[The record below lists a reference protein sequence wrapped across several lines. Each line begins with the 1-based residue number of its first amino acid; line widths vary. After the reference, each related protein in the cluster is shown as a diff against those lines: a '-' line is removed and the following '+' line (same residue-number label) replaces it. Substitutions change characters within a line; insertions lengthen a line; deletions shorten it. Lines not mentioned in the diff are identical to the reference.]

1 MEAVVQ
7 CFFCVLAAVG
17 ENNPGDVVVVCVHTF
32 RLSSR
37 ESDELLFVVNETW
50 CCRPLSS
57 WDLKRR
63 TSLLFM
69 QMPFDATWTTARWEK
84 TWMKCRHNYDC
95 YPPRGSTDEARH
107 LIIDRKTQ
115 FVSLNNAFFSVF
127 LSETGCFYFFRPV
140 YSMWQE
146 DANCHCLAWRIWYER
161 LLHLQVLKQLD
172 VNLCYI
178 CCFFCLTVAITSRR
192 ESESEEG
199 NLQMRLNITW
209 IKLQHYL
216 VCERL
221 SHQTDCYLRWL
232 FNGGVWSRLNHGIM
246 WVYSVTCGTVYST
259 QTDRLL
265 Y

>member
-115 FVSLNNAFFSVF
+115 FVSLNNAFFLNVSLWNWMFLLLQTSVQCVAGGRKLPLFSLKDMIRKTSAFTSVETTRCKF
-127 LSETGCFYFFRPV
+127 LLYMLFLLFDCRYNFQEGVREWGRKSPNETQHNVNKTTTLP
-140 YSMWQE
+140 
-146 DANCHCLAWRIWYER
+146 R
-161 LLHLQVLKQLD
+161 LWTFV
-172 VNLCYI
+172 
-178 CCFFCLTVAITSRR
+178 TS
-192 ESESEEG
+192 
-199 NLQMRLNITW
+199 
-209 IKLQHYL
+209 
-216 VCERL
+216 
-221 SHQTDCYLRWL
+221 
-232 FNGGVWSRLNHGIM
+232 
-246 WVYSVTCGTVYST
+246 
-259 QTDRLL
+259 DRLL
-265 Y
+265 SAMVV

>member
-115 FVSLNNAFFSVF
+115 FVSLNNAFFLSVSLWNWMF
-127 LSETGCFYFFRPV
+127 LLLQT
-140 YSMWQE
+140 
-146 DANCHCLAWRIWYER
+146 LAE
-161 LLHLQVLKQLD
+161 VLTAHQ
-172 VNLCYI
+172 C
-178 CCFFCLTVAITSRR
+178 TVCGRR
-192 ESESEEG
+192 
-199 NLQMRLNITW
+199 
-209 IKLQHYL
+209 
-216 VCERL
+216 
-221 SHQTDCYLRWL
+221 
-232 FNGGVWSRLNHGIM
+232 
-246 WVYSVTCGTVYST
+246 T
-259 QTDRLL
+259 QTAIV
-265 Y
+265 